1 MKNKAKIKQRCV
13 AEIRQA
19 LSRIRPDGGGFGGGA
34 EMEKQ
39 EEGGSNSIILKKS
52 F

>member
-19 LSRIRPDGGGFGGGA
+19 LSRIRPDGGGFGGG
-34 EMEKQ
+34 
-39 EEGGSNSIILKKS
+39 GGGGGRRWRNRKKVGAIL
-52 F
+52 

>member
-19 LSRIRPDGGGFGGGA
+19 LSRIRPDGGGFGGG
-34 EMEKQ
+34 
-39 EEGGSNSIILKKS
+39 GGRCWRNRKKVGAII
-52 F
+52 